1 MFFEWTG
8 ERDIRDLSLARTA
21 SLALPLGAGLLLG
34 LVGPFAEEWDHPIG
48 VVVGVVFSSGWSW
61 ACFAFLVGYFR
72 ESKIESTILASIG
85 LAIGVVAYYVAK
97 DWNSITPDAMAAG
110 ASGGGTSS
118 KIEAWAFFA
127 FAFGA
132 PLGFL
137 GNVAR
142 VPGVG
147 GLFFRLLIPLVAY
160 YEMSMRLSDEARGLD
175 SIIVN
180 LWATIRVISVV
191 VALALVGH
199 TIWSFWRTRRSHSSR
214 SAERDFE

>member
-1 MFFEWTG
+1 MGLFCISGGLFSAIENRINHTG
-8 ERDIRDLSLARTA
+8 FYR
-21 SLALPLGAGLLLG
+21 
-34 LVGPFAEEWDHPIG
+34 
-48 VVVGVVFSSGWSW
+48 
-61 ACFAFLVGYFR
+61 VGYRCSRLLYFER
-72 ESKIESTILASIG
+72 LGFCHPGRNGSRSVS
-85 LAIGVVAYYVAK
+85 
-97 DWNSITPDAMAAG
+97 S
-110 ASGGGTSS
+110 GGTSS

-160 YEMSMRLSDEARGLD
+160 YEMSMRLADEARGLD

-180 LWATIRVISVV
+180 LWTVIRVISVV
-191 VALALVGH
+191 AALALVGH
-199 TIWSFWRTRRSHSSR
+199 TIWSFWRARRSRYSR
-214 SAERDFE
+214 SEESDCQKAREVS

>member
-1 MFFEWTG
+1 MK
-8 ERDIRDLSLARTA
+8 DLSLGRAV

-34 LVGPFAEEWDHPIG
+34 LVGPFAEKWGSPVG
-48 VVVGVVFSSGWSW
+48 VVVGVIFSSGWSW

-72 ESKIESTILASIG
+72 QSKIESTILASFG
-85 LAIGVVAYYVAK
+85 LAIGVVAYYISK
-97 DWNSITPDAMAAG
+97 DWGSIGQDGMATG
-110 ASGGGTSS
+110 VSSGGTSS

-160 YEMSMRLSDEARGLD
+160 YEMSMRLADEARGLD

-180 LWATIRVISVV
+180 LWTVIRVIAV
-191 VALALVGH
+191 VAALAMVGH
-199 TIWSFWRTRRSHSSR
+199 TIWSFWRDRRSRYSR
-214 SAERDFE
+214 SEERDCRKAREVS

>member
-1 MFFEWTG
+1 M
-8 ERDIRDLSLARTA
+8 
-21 SLALPLGAGLLLG
+21 
-34 LVGPFAEEWDHPIG
+34 G
-48 VVVGVVFSSGWSW
+48 VIFSSGWSW

-72 ESKIESTILASIG
+72 RSKIESTVLAAIG
-85 LAIGVVAYYVAK
+85 LAIGVVAYYVSK
-97 DWNSITPDAMAAG
+97 DWGSLGPDGMTAG

-142 VPGVG
+142 VPGIG
-147 GLFFRLLIPLVAY
+147 GLFFRLLIPVVAY
-160 YEMSMRLSDEARGLD
+160 YEMSMRLANEARGLD

-180 LWATIRVISVV
+180 LWTVIRAIAVLA
-191 VALALVGH
+191 ALALVGH
-199 TIWSFWRTRRSHSSR
+199 TVWGFWRARRSRCSR
-214 SAERDFE
+214 AEEPDDRRAHEVS